1 MIQGYQI
8 FNKLSVRVFITMW
21 LSIAV
26 MISLTV
32 LLPRFDQRR
41 ILPTPEKERLYYASK
56 ITYMLFN
63 NPTDHYQDNLDDA
76 KLIIIPSDI
85 SERYNAIHHIDSDA
99 VTNFIINTLATK
111 QIYQQEIDST
121 EYVGPFY
128 FQNDPNAYYLSTKAL
143 PQSYYL
149 SRIYDAPGILLILML
164 LISIP
169 FAAILSWSL
178 SIPMKKLSKAMTRVG
193 RGDWTIDKHLE
204 VQGPAEYRV
213 LAKRFNKMIE
223 TLTNAREEK
232 NRLFANLSH
241 ELRTPLTR
249 IQLSNSLIR
258 IQNID
263 SIAEEVQ
270 RIHDNLIL
278 VEERIQSM
286 LSLSKKMML
295 NDEVMENITLS
306 DFLIPLLED
315 AAFEAGEFD
324 KKLNYSDIP
333 DVSIEAN
340 LELVMSGLENIV
352 RNAIYYATSK
362 INIHMSVKGN
372 AFTINIHD
380 DGPGVLEKDL
390 PNIFEPFYRDDK
402 PEDFVDYGGSGL
414 GLAIVSHMVELHKGK
429 IQAINDNGLSITIT
443 LPLKQSE

>member
-1 MIQGYQI
+1 
-8 FNKLSVRVFITMW
+8 
-21 LSIAV
+21 
-26 MISLTV
+26 
-32 LLPRFDQRR
+32 
-41 ILPTPEKERLYYASK
+41 
-56 ITYMLFN
+56 
-63 NPTDHYQDNLDDA
+63 
-76 KLIIIPSDI
+76 
-85 SERYNAIHHIDSDA
+85 
-99 VTNFIINTLATK
+99 
-111 QIYQQEIDST
+111 
-121 EYVGPFY
+121 
-128 FQNDPNAYYLSTKAL
+128 
-143 PQSYYL
+143 
-149 SRIYDAPGILLILML
+149 
-164 LISIP
+164 
-169 FAAILSWSL
+169 
-178 SIPMKKLSKAMTRVG
+178 MTRVG

-241 ELRTPLTR
+241 ELRTPLTS

-390 PNIFEPFYRDDK
+390 PNIFEPFYRGDK